1 MHPSSSG
8 DVPTTAQSTVS
19 LIKNSLLYIKK
30 LTKLN
35 FFRDVNGSTLLH
47 LAASSGS
54 THIVETLLNV
64 AGYVLL
70 LSIFSM
76 YNLLSDYGY

>member
-8 DVPTTAQSTVS
+8 DVSTTAQSTVS
-19 LIKNSLLYIKK
+19 LIKKK
-30 LTKLN
+30 FFVYKTKLN

-76 YNLLSDYGY
+76 YNPVSDYDY